1 MKFSEN
7 VPPHIV
13 HQGVDTLRTAHIILK
28 PDNYAKYENLLKH
41 LSQLKAEAIAQNA
54 KFEFENGIAFDFFS
68 FGKFFIRP
76 KGQGRY
82 RYVIYNQ
89 DIEVFFSTVALSSN
103 NFSTPQIVVDYRAK
117 YLSLTGYQK
126 AYDLV
131 KDMLFSLLSVDT
143 DLHYSEIFN
152 TQLMRIDLAT
162 DIAGIEYTP
171 LDKYRFQTNFKN
183 QGHIEF
189 REHIQYNR
197 LTGFSFGKGD
207 YMMRIYN
214 KRHQLNNDASKLWL
228 TLLWVRNGYDEDT
241 RPPVWRHETQMR
253 RPYLKRFRTQDV
265 TDEVQYFFDMLPR
278 LWSFSFSKVTF
289 VDISTEQAI
298 KVMDMQYGPD
308 ALRQLY
314 YRTKRDNPSTV
325 WELASTWQGI
335 KAPPP
340 HDYGHYNQVDQS
352 VAKRFYKAFISTAYK
367 AGNGN
372 PLNVLKIMDLVQ
384 DELQTDKGYTL
395 HDYGENKLLSS
406 FIDNAQYI
414 SQNGLVIDRDFKA
427 LAGKLYYGMIERF
440 SNLHDPDFDSNERR
454 LALLFGTSVQDLR
467 NNINMFLTDINY
479 DGEIQ
484 PNIVDYQME
493 EDFIYEH

>member
-1 MKFSEN
+1 MKYSEN
-7 VPPHIV
+7 VPPQIV
-13 HQGVDTLRTAHIILK
+13 HQGVDTLRTAHIITKLE
-28 PDNYAKYENLLKH
+28 NYAKYENLLAH
-41 LSQLKAEAIAQNA
+41 LSDLKAEAIARNA
-54 KFEFENGIAFDFFS
+54 KFEFESGISFDFYT

-89 DIEVFFSTVALSSN
+89 DIEIFFSTVTFSAN

-117 YLSLTGYQK
+117 YLSLTGHQK

-131 KDMLFSLLSVDT
+131 NDMLFSLLSLDT
-143 DLHYSEIFN
+143 DLIYRDFLN

-162 DIAGIEYTP
+162 DIMGIEYTP

-189 REHIQYNR
+189 KEHIQYNR

-228 TLLWVRNGYDEDT
+228 TLLWVKNGYPEDV
-241 RPPVWRHETQMR
+241 RPSVWRHETQMR
-253 RPYLKRFRTQDV
+253 RPYLKRFRPQGI
-265 TDEVQYFFDMLPR
+265 TDEVQFFFDMLPK
-278 LWSFSFSKVTF
+278 LWTFSFSKVQF
-289 VDISTEQAI
+289 VDITNEQAL
-298 KVMDMQYGPD
+298 KVMDAGYTPD
-308 ALRQLY
+308 ALRQLF
-314 YRTKRDNPSTV
+314 YRTKMYAPSSV
-325 WELASTWQGI
+325 WSLAGNWQGI
-335 KAPPP
+335 QAPPP
-340 HDYGHYNQVDQS
+340 EDYGHYNQFDQS
-352 VAKRFYKAFISTAYK
+352 TAKRFYKAFISTAYK
-367 AGNGN
+367 AGNGD

-384 DELQTDKGYTL
+384 NELETYNGITL

-406 FIDNAQYI
+406 FIDNAQFI

-427 LAGKLYYGMIERF
+427 LSGKLYYGMIERF
-440 SNLHDPDFDSNERR
+440 TALDDPQFDSNERR
-454 LALLFGTSVQDLR
+454 LAMLFKTDVHDLR
-467 NNINMFLTDINY
+467 NNINMYLTEINY

-484 PNIVDYQME
+484 PQVIEYQMG
-493 EDFIYEH
+493 DY